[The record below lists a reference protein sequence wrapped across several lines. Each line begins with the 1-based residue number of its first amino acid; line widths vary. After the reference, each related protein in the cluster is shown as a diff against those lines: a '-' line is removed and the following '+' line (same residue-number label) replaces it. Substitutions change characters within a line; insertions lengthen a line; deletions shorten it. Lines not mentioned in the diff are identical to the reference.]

1 MIYMTF
7 MHQDGN
13 MPVIRVSRHIS
24 HATRLHKACGQSWGM
39 LACMTYGSDTLA
51 L

>member
-1 MIYMTF
+1 MNQDRN
-7 MHQDGN
+7 MH
-13 MPVIRVSRHIS
+13 VIKVHRHIS